1 MKKINIILKTLCLV
15 LIVFSSACNQW
26 EELAKDNL
34 DGFEQLNGTAP
45 FILEDGVIIGTA
57 VTNSPNSFL
66 CTKEKYGDF
75 ILEFDTW
82 FDPQMNSGVQFRSE
96 STPDY
101 RDGRVH
107 GYQVEMDPSDRAW
120 SGGIYDEARRGWLYS
135 LEKNPEGKKALK
147 VGEWNHYRVEAI
159 GNSIRTW
166 VNGIPCADLVDDL
179 TPSGFI
185 AFQVH
190 SIGSDESKAGIQV
203 KWKNIRIIT
212 KNLDKHKTPYT
223 PVIPQVSF
231 LENKLTEREIEEGW
245 KLLFDGETSEGWINA
260 GTNSFPEGDA
270 WEVKD
275 GMLIINDVSSRSE
288 RRSGGD
294 IVTTEKFVNFEF
306 SVDFMYAEGANS
318 GIKYFIDIESYDGA
332 RASIGCEYQ
341 ILDDLNHPDAK
352 MGKDGNRTLSG
363 LYDLITPVN
372 KRDNGID
379 QWNRATIIVNGDKVQ
394 HWLNGYK
401 TVEYVRGSD
410 TWFEL
415 VAESK
420 YRNYDG
426 FGMTKDTRILLQ
438 DHYNLVRFKNIKIR
452 EIK

>member
-1 MKKINIILKTLCLV
+1 
-15 LIVFSSACNQW
+15 
-26 EELAKDNL
+26 
-34 DGFEQLNGTAP
+34 
-45 FILEDGVIIGTA
+45 
-57 VTNSPNSFL
+57 
-66 CTKEKYGDF
+66 
-75 ILEFDTW
+75 
-82 FDPQMNSGVQFRSE
+82 
-96 STPDY
+96 
-101 RDGRVH
+101 
-107 GYQVEMDPSDRAW
+107 
-120 SGGIYDEARRGWLYS
+120 
-135 LEKNPEGKKALK
+135 
-147 VGEWNHYRVEAI
+147 
-159 GNSIRTW
+159 
-166 VNGIPCADLVDDL
+166 
-179 TPSGFI
+179 
-185 AFQVH
+185 
-190 SIGSDESKAGIQV
+190 
-203 KWKNIRIIT
+203 
-212 KNLDKHKTPYT
+212 
-223 PVIPQVSF
+223 
-231 LENKLTEREIEEGW
+231 
-245 KLLFDGETSEGWINA
+245 
-260 GTNSFPEGDA
+260 
-270 WEVKD
+270 
-275 GMLIINDVSSRSE
+275 MLIINDVSSRSE